1 MHQCL
6 YVIMIMIVL
15 RASTEI
21 GDSVML
27 LIIIIIVRSAVV
39 HWFDYMF
46 MLFRL

>member
-1 MHQCL
+1 MRDSL
-6 YVIMIMIVL
+6 YVIMIVIVL

-27 LIIIIIVRSAVV
+27 LIVIIVSSAVV